1 MPSPSTRSRKE
12 DLLGGGEDRGTNM
25 LGYLM
30 ARSYQAIKALATRQ
44 VRIECDRIPYDFHN
58 VPLRKL
64 LNWIAV
70 ETSIYFKPEHPR
82 GWPTH
87 LQIEPTT
94 HCNLSCAL
102 CPVTA
107 GMDRPSGHM
116 DLNLYKKIIDE
127 VGDYVFLILLWDW
140 GEPFLNPSIYE
151 MISYAKQK
159 GIKLVSSTNG
169 HLFKNRGQADRL
181 IVSGLDSIIFAVDG
195 ISQETYEP
203 YRQGGSLE
211 SVLQGIRTVV
221 ALKRDLK
228 SKTPLINLRFI
239 VMKHNEHEIPR
250 LKELAKSLQVD
261 ALTLKTLNPVNQ
273 DPYSEN
279 PSEERIDNEFLPK
292 DPRYRRF
299 RYDSTG
305 QNVIRLRRNPCKQLW
320 NNPVIHWSGTIC
332 RCTYDPKEKYSLGN
346 LKQDTFKNI
355 WRGPSYCGLRRQFR
369 RDWEKLPLC
378 RECSYAYK
386 GGNCGREIIA
396 EALFFSPPAH
406 G

>member
-1 MPSPSTRSRKE
+1 
-12 DLLGGGEDRGTNM
+12 M
-25 LGYLM
+25 LRELI
-30 ARSYQAIKALATRQ
+30 SKPFQAMKALATRQ
-44 VRIECDRIPYDFHN
+44 VRIECDRIPYHFHN
-58 VPLRKL
+58 VPLKKI
-64 LNWIAV
+64 LNWIVV
-70 ETSIYFKPEHPR
+70 ETSVNFKPQHPW

-94 HCNLSCAL
+94 LCNLRCAL

-107 GMDRPSGHM
+107 GMDRASGHM
-116 DLNLYKKIIDE
+116 DFNLYKKIIDE
-127 VGDYVFLILLWDW
+127 IGDYVFLILLWDW

-169 HLFKNRGQADRL
+169 HLFTKMDQANKL
-181 IVSGLDSIIFAVDG
+181 VASGLDSIIFAVDG

-221 ALKRDLK
+221 ARKRDLK

-239 VMKHNEHEIPR
+239 VMKHNEHEIPK
-250 LKELAKSLQVD
+250 LKELAKSLEVD

-279 PSEERIDNEFLPK
+279 PSERRIHNEFLPE
-292 DPRYRRF
+292 DRHYRRF
-299 RYDSTG
+299 KYDATG

-320 NNPVIHWSGTIC
+320 NNPVIHWSGALC
-332 RCTYDPKEKYSLGN
+332 SCTYDPKEKYRLGHLQN
-346 LKQDTFKNI
+346 DTFENI
-355 WRGPSYCGLRRQFR
+355 WYGAPYRRLRRQFR
-369 RDWEKLPLC
+369 MDWNQLPLC

-386 GGNCGREIIA
+386 GGNCGREIVA
-396 EALFFSPPAH
+396 DAFFFNTQTHA
-406 G
+406 

>member
-1 MPSPSTRSRKE
+1 
-12 DLLGGGEDRGTNM
+12 M
-25 LGYLM
+25 LEHLM

-58 VPLRKL
+58 VPLKKL
-64 LNWIAV
+64 LNWIVV
-70 ETSIYFKPEHPR
+70 ETSIYFKPAHPW
-82 GWPTH
+82 GLPTH
-87 LQIEPTT
+87 LQIEPTNR
-94 HCNLSCAL
+94 CNLRCAL

-107 GMDRPSGHM
+107 GLDRPSGYM
-116 DLNLYKKIIDE
+116 DFNLYKKFIDE

-169 HLFKNRGQADRL
+169 HLFKDREQANKL
-181 IVSGLDSIIFAVDG
+181 IASGLDSIIFAVDG

-221 ALKRDLK
+221 ARKRDLK

-250 LKELAKSLQVD
+250 LKELAKSLEVD

-279 PSEERIDNEFLPK
+279 PSERRIHNEFLPEEHH
-292 DPRYRRF
+292 YRRF
-299 RYDSTG
+299 KYDATG

-320 NNPVIHWSGTIC
+320 NNPVIHWSGAVC
-332 RCTYDPKEKYSLGN
+332 SCTYDPKEKYRLGHLQN
-346 LKQDTFKNI
+346 DTFKNI
-355 WRGPSYCGLRRQFR
+355 WYQAPYRRLRHQFR
-369 RDWEKLPLC
+369 MDWNQLPLC

-386 GGNCGREIIA
+386 GGNCGREIVA
-396 EALFFSPPAH
+396 EAFFFNTPNHA
-406 G
+406 

>member
-1 MPSPSTRSRKE
+1 MDFPLSAAPKKGGFVLKE
-12 DLLGGGEDRGTNM
+12 LIPKSLQT
-25 LGYLM
+25 
-30 ARSYQAIKALATRQ
+30 IKALATRQ

-58 VPLRKL
+58 VPLKKL
-64 LNWIAV
+64 LNWIVV
-70 ETSIYFKPEHPR
+70 ETSIYFKPAHPW
-82 GWPTH
+82 GLPTH
-87 LQIEPTT
+87 LQIEPTNR
-94 HCNLSCAL
+94 CNLRCAL

-107 GMDRPSGHM
+107 GLDRPSGHM
-116 DLNLYKKIIDE
+116 DFNLYKKFIDE

-169 HLFKNRGQADRL
+169 HLFKDREQANKL
-181 IVSGLDSIIFAVDG
+181 MASGLDSIIFAVDG

-221 ALKRDLK
+221 ARKRDLK

-250 LKELAKSLQVD
+250 LKELAKSLEVD

-279 PSEERIDNEFLPK
+279 PSERRIHNEFLPEEH
-292 DPRYRRF
+292 RYRRF
-299 RYDSTG
+299 KYDATG

-320 NNPVIHWSGTIC
+320 NNPVIHWSGAVC
-332 RCTYDPKEKYSLGN
+332 SCTYDPKEKYRLGDLQN
-346 LKQDTFKNI
+346 DTFKNI
-355 WRGPSYCGLRRQFR
+355 WSQAPYRRLRHQFR
-369 RDWEKLPLC
+369 VDWNQLPLC
-378 RECSYAYK
+378 RECSYAYQ
-386 GGNCGREIIA
+386 GGNCGREIVA
-396 EALFFSPPAH
+396 EAFFF
-406 G
+406 